1 MDRGDY
7 DSMRKHMSQIEWDN
21 LLKEGDTVDKWWE
34 NIETTINNAKDLFIP
49 KKNNKPKTNKNS
61 KKMKPRTFKAPATLL
76 DKLRLKRY
84 AFKTFKQFPTSQNY
98 KIYARYRNQVIWES
112 RKAKKQKELV
122 VACDAKDN
130 PKAFYQYV
138 NSRLKPKENICNLV
152 KDDGSLTVNDLEKCE
167 ILNTFFAS
175 VFTVEDTED
184 VPTFDCIN
192 ENFISDMSVTE
203 PDVEKALKS
212 LKTCKSPGPDGI
224 HPRILKEL
232 SVELS
237 NPLKKLFDKTMSC
250 GKLPAQWKIAEVR
263 PIFKKGSKTSPGNYR
278 PVSLTSVV
286 CKLFEGFVR
295 NALYD
300 HFVVNDLLS
309 EEQYGFCKGRS
320 CTTQLLNTIN
330 DWLTQ
335 LDNKTPVDAVYL
347 DFRKAFD
354 TVPHERLLNKLH
366 GYGVR
371 GNVLNWVRDF
381 LSDRSQFVSINDQ
394 MSSKINVTSGVPQ
407 GSVLGPTLFIYF
419 INDLPQVANTFF

>member
-1 MDRGDY
+1 M
-7 DSMRKHMSQIEWDN
+7 
-21 LLKEGDTVDKWWE
+21 
-34 NIETTINNAKDLFIP
+34 
-49 KKNNKPKTNKNS
+49 
-61 KKMKPRTFKAPATLL
+61 
-76 DKLRLKRY
+76 
-84 AFKTFKQFPTSQNY
+84 
-98 KIYARYRNQVIWES
+98 
-112 RKAKKQKELV
+112 
-122 VACDAKDN
+122 
-130 PKAFYQYV
+130 
-138 NSRLKPKENICNLV
+138 
-152 KDDGSLTVNDLEKCE
+152 
-167 ILNTFFAS
+167 
-175 VFTVEDTED
+175 
-184 VPTFDCIN
+184 
-192 ENFISDMSVTE
+192 TE
-203 PDVEKALKS
+203 PDIEKALKS

-330 DWLTQ
+330 DWLTE

-347 DFRKAFD
+347 DFRKVFD
-354 TVPHERLLNKLH
+354 TVFGTARIAKPAGQLA
-366 GYGVR
+366 
-371 GNVLNWVRDF
+371 
-381 LSDRSQFVSINDQ
+381 
-394 MSSKINVTSGVPQ
+394 
-407 GSVLGPTLFIYF
+407 
-419 INDLPQVANTFF
+419 VAKSARRCPAVAPRTG